1 MAKTTNYIGAGASDN
16 WSEAANWS
24 LGVPDTGD
32 TLVFGVSARYNSI
45 NDLAADK
52 VFEKI
57 SFAAQPAAH
66 TISGNRIEI
75 TLEMTAPQN
84 FSNDIQLAL
93 IFNNAIALKG
103 NLGYCKISGLITGNG
118 SIIKDG
124 TGTWQLTNDNN
135 SFSAQSEIKR
145 GRLIV
150 TSIKNVGLNSALG
163 NPPTAAAGLVKM
175 AAAGAAYLE
184 YVGAADT
191 TTDRIIELMSITPW
205 QIHFVQNGAGKLV
218 FTSSIVDNTA
228 TNKTLILEGTGAGTA
243 EIRGIIPNP
252 TAGTNDIVKNDA
264 GTWLLTSIFNRYT
277 GGDTINAGTLTH
289 TPDFLQIAISSAWKT
304 VASAF
309 IVQAGT
315 WKEITNPY
323 TVISNA
329 MKLV

>member
-1 MAKTTNYIGAGASDN
+1 MAKITNYIGAGASDN
-16 WSEAANWS
+16 WSDAGNWS

-32 TLVFGVSARYNSI
+32 DLIFGVSARQNSI

-52 VFEKI
+52 VFNRIAFTLET
-57 SFAAQPAAH
+57 AAH
-66 TISGNRIEI
+66 TISGNRLEI
-75 TLEMTAPQN
+75 TADITAPIN
-84 FSNDIQLAL
+84 FANDIQLDL
-93 IFNNAIALKG
+93 IFNNTVTLKG
-103 NLGYCKISGLITGNG
+103 NLGFCQISGLITGTG

-124 TGTWQLTNDNN
+124 TGTFKLTNDNN
-135 SFSAQSEIKR
+135 SFSAQSELKR

-163 NPPTAAAGLVKM
+163 KPTTAATGSIKI

-184 YVGAADT
+184 YIGAADT
-191 TTDRIIELMSITPW
+191 TTDRIIEMMSMTPW
-205 QIHFVQNGAGKLV
+205 TIRLVQNGSGKLV

-243 EIRGIIPNP
+243 ELRGIIPNP
-252 TAGTNDIVKNDA
+252 TAGSNAIVKNDA
-264 GTWLLTSIFNRYT
+264 GTWLLTSIFNTYT

-289 TPDFLQIAISSAWKT
+289 TADFLQIAISGAWKT

-309 IVQAGT
+309 IAQAGT